1 MSAKQVIFSGMQP
14 SDDSLHLGNYLGA
27 LVSWRNLQEKYDSY
41 FCVVDLHAITS
52 KFDPKQLAERSRQTA
67 AQYIAAGINPEKATL
82 FVQSSV
88 SAHTEL
94 AWVLN
99 TITGFGEANRMTQF
113 KDKSQRFG
121 NEGTTV
127 GLFTYPILMAADI
140 LLYQTNLV
148 PVGDDQKQHLE
159 LARTLAERFNSRFG
173 ETFVVPEIWVPESSA
188 RVYDLQDP
196 TSKMSK
202 SAESDA
208 GLIRIMDDPAVT
220 AKKIRRAVT
229 DNDAL
234 IKFDPKTKPG
244 VSNLLAIVSTLAD
257 ESIEKTQDRL
267 AGLGY
272 GDLKKEVE
280 ERVMAEISPVR
291 ERTLSLLAGTE
302 LDDMLQAGAE
312 KADAVATETLE
323 NVYKKIGFYRQR

>member
-1 MSAKQVIFSGMQP
+1 MTTKQVIFSGMQP

-27 LVSWRNLQEKYDSY
+27 LVSWRNLQNKYDSY
-41 FCVVDLHAITS
+41 FCVVDMHALTS
-52 KFDPKQLAERSRQTA
+52 KFDPAELASRTRQTA
-67 AQYIAAGINPEKATL
+67 AQYIAAGVDPEKATL
-82 FVQSSV
+82 FVQSNV
-88 SAHTEL
+88 PAHAEL

-99 TITGFGEANRMTQF
+99 TLTGFGEASRMTQF

-121 NEGTTV
+121 NDGTTV
-127 GLFTYPILMAADI
+127 GLFTYPMLMAADI

-159 LARTLAERFNSRFG
+159 LSRTLAERFNSRFG
-173 ETFVVPEIWVPESSA
+173 DTFAVPDIWVPESSA
-188 RVYDLQDP
+188 RVYDLQEP
-196 TSKMSK
+196 TAKMSK

-208 GLIRIMDDPAVT
+208 GLIRIMDDPAIT

-234 IKFDPKTKPG
+234 IKFDPQNKPG
-244 VSNLLAIVSTLAD
+244 VSNLLAIISTLAE
-257 ESIEKTQDRL
+257 ESIQQTQDRL

-280 ERVMAEISPVR
+280 ERVMAEIIPVR
-291 ERTLSLLAGTE
+291 ERTMELLAGSE
-302 LDDMLQAGAE
+302 LDDMLSAGAT
-312 KADAVATETLE
+312 KAANVASETLAQ
-323 NVYKKIGFYRQR
+323 VYDKIGFYRQS

>member
-1 MSAKQVIFSGMQP
+1 MTTKQVIFSGMQP

-27 LVSWRNLQEKYDSY
+27 LVSWRNLQDKYDSY
-41 FCVVDLHAITS
+41 FCVVDMHALTS
-52 KFDPKQLAERSRQTA
+52 KFDPAQLTSRTRQTA
-67 AQYIAAGINPEKATL
+67 AQYIASGVDPEKATL
-82 FVQSSV
+82 FVQSNV
-88 SAHTEL
+88 PAHAEL

-99 TITGFGEANRMTQF
+99 TITGFGEAGRMTQF

-121 NEGTTV
+121 GDGTTV
-127 GLFTYPILMAADI
+127 GLFTYPMLMAADI

-159 LARTLAERFNSRFG
+159 LSRTLAERFNSRFG
-173 ETFVVPEIWVPESSA
+173 DTFEIPDIWVPESSA

-234 IKFDPKTKPG
+234 IKFDPQNKPG
-244 VSNLLAIVSTLAD
+244 VSNLLAIISTLAG
-257 ESIEKTQDRL
+257 ESIQQTQDRL

-280 ERVMAEISPVR
+280 ERVMSEITPVR
-291 ERTLSLLAGTE
+291 ERTIELLAGSE
-302 LDDMLQAGAE
+302 LDEMLAAGAR
-312 KADAVATETLE
+312 KAASVAGETLAR
-323 NVYKKIGFYRQR
+323 VYDKIGFYRQR